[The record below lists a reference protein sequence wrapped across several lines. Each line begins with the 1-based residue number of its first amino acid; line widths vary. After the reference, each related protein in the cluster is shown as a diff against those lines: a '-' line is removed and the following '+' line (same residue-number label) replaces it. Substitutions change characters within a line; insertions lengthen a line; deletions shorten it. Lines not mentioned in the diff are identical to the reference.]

1 MMQSHRSGF
10 TLMEMLIAISVLA
23 VAATIL
29 MGTQSTGTRMLVHAN
44 DLSTV
49 VMLTRAK
56 MQDIEYEVLKDGFVE
71 NHEESKSGN
80 FSDEGYPDV
89 KWEAVI
95 ERIEIGDDA
104 ANNFVTAMEEQLFGS
119 EEEGGSISGAG
130 IAVGQAVPL
139 LITML
144 PSMIN
149 RIGERIRRITLTIT
163 WEHLGHEQSLTVDQ
177 YVVQVILPLDQQ
189 PVLDD
194 TTLPPP

>member
-80 FSDEGYPDV
+80 FSDEGIPTSNG
-89 KWEAVI
+89 KPLLSALKS
-95 ERIEIGDDA
+95 RRRRQQL
-104 ANNFVTAMEEQLFGS
+104 VTAMEEQLFGS

-144 PSMIN
+144 PA
-149 RIGERIRRITLTIT
+149 
-163 WEHLGHEQSLTVDQ
+163 
-177 YVVQVILPLDQQ
+177 
-189 PVLDD
+189 
-194 TTLPPP
+194 